1 MKRRD
6 FLAAL
11 SAGTLARAVSVE
23 PELVLWNGNI
33 HTMDT
38 ANPHAEAVAL
48 AGGRFLA
55 AGSYTAEDANEIAV
69 ADINGDGKPDI
80 LVSTGVSHPVQA
92 GVVTNGP
99 GVLLQSTTT
108 PGTFGALQDLP

>member
-38 ANPHAEAVAL
+38 ANPHAEAVAI

-55 AGSYTAEDANEIAV
+55 AGS
-69 ADINGDGKPDI
+69 
-80 LVSTGVSHPVQA
+80 
-92 GVVTNGP
+92 GP
-99 GVLLQSTTT
+99 GAR
-108 PGTFGALQDLP
+108 GGAEAGAFDGGSDLG

>member
-11 SAGTLARAVSVE
+11 SAGTLARAGSVE

-48 AGGRFLA
+48 ATSVGLPHH
-55 AGSYTAEDANEIAV
+55 NE
-69 ADINGDGKPDI
+69 PWMPPRR
-80 LVSTGVSHPVQA
+80 LS
-92 GVVTNGP
+92 
-99 GVLLQSTTT
+99 
-108 PGTFGALQDLP
+108 

>member
-11 SAGTLARAVSVE
+11 SAGTLARAGSVE

-55 AGSYTAEDANEIAV
+55 AGSN
-69 ADINGDGKPDI
+69 PDI
-80 LVSTGVSHPVQA
+80 RRLASARTKSVDLGGKTVVPGFIDAHSHPA
-92 GVVTNGP
+92 SN
-99 GVLLQSTTT
+99 
-108 PGTFGALQDLP
+108 LPK